1 MRNNDNLELKSVALF
16 TLTLLVGLLIISLAG
31 CAATTETRIHTNGH
45 TYSAASGIG
54 LKLDDTKND

>member
-1 MRNNDNLELKSVALF
+1 MRNYDNLELKSVTLF
-16 TLTLLVGLLIISLAG
+16 TLALLVGLLVVSLSG
-31 CAATTETRIHTNGH
+31 CAATTETKVQTNGH